1 MGSALE
7 GFYINLDDAHLRRQR
22 IEGML
27 RSAKVDGLFKRFPAL
42 RPDNSEGQL
51 TRGAVGCLDSHVGV
65 LRSRNVND
73 FTIVLEDDAV
83 VSPHFKSDLLS
94 TLKVAGFDWH
104 MLFLVHT
111 EPINDVERV
120 KTLIASCQSQDLF
133 SQNRPITI
141 EAKNWYRY
149 GTVGYIVSPSMPAYI
164 VDEVERLASTRQ
176 LPIDGIYQQLIAT
189 GFIKAKI
196 AFPYIVGVGMEHASQ
211 IGRGGNVRDEL
222 HAVLINLFY
231 RHRSVADISSWLA
244 EESAPEDDL
253 EAKVA
258 SKVYF
263 NYIKYC

>member
-1 MGSALE
+1 MDSALE

-27 RSAKVDGLFKRFPAL
+27 QSANVDGLFKRFPAL
-42 RPDNSEGQL
+42 RPSEHEGQL

-65 LRSRNVND
+65 LRSRNANN

-104 MLFLVHT
+104 IIFLVHT

-120 KTLIASCQSQDLF
+120 KALIGSCQSQGLF
-133 SQNRPITI
+133 RQDRLIMI

-149 GTVGYIVSPSMPAYI
+149 GTVGYIVSPSMSACI

-176 LPIDGIYQQLIAT
+176 LPIDGIYQKLIAM
-189 GFIKAKI
+189 GVIKAKI

-231 RHRSVADISSWLA
+231 RHRSVEDISNWLA
-244 EESAPEDDL
+244 DESATEDDF

-258 SKVYF
+258 SKVYYG
-263 NYIKYC
+263 YIKYG